1 MTLDELKSELERLV
15 YRNRFYCEDIKAKD
29 IEDLLKYFPDEDEI
43 YELWCPIEDKE
54 ELEEIVEVLQGQIE
68 ELEKEIEELKNE
80 NQTN

>member
-15 YRNRFYCEDIKAKD
+15 YRNRFYCEEIKAND
-29 IEDLLKYFPDEDEI
+29 IEDLLKDFPDEDEI

-80 NQTN
+80 VKN